1 MALAKRPKAT
11 ETTWM
16 VNGKMTNLSDMQSRR
31 RLEKNPRSVQEYGRK
46 VGRSKIEKKPQV
58 SSGIWKEGRK

>member
-1 MALAKRPKAT
+1 MVLEKRQRVM

-16 VNGKMTNLSDMQSRR
+16 VNGKMTRQMDMQSRR

-46 VGRSKIEKKPQV
+46 GEKSKME
-58 SSGIWKEGRK
+58 RTYLND

>member
-1 MALAKRPKAT
+1 MVLEKRQRAT

-16 VNGKMTNLSDMQSRR
+16 VNGKMTKHMDMQSRR

-46 VGRSKIEKKPQV
+46 GGRSKMERTYLNDLRSKK
-58 SSGIWKEGRK
+58 